1 MESVRTQVVIIGA
14 GPAGL
19 LLGHLLEREG
29 IDTVIV
35 ESRSLDYVQHRV
47 RAGVI
52 EYGIAN
58 FLEDSGVGARMRA
71 EGLVHHGIEFRV
83 EGVVHRIALSDLY
96 DGHAITVYG
105 QQELV
110 KDLIEVRV
118 ASGAPLHF
126 DATVTGIAG
135 HLDGRPS
142 VTLHD
147 RGRRGGDHRRLRDR
161 L

>member
-1 MESVRTQVVIIGA
+1 MKSVRTQVVIIGA

-29 IDTVIV
+29 VDTVIV
-35 ESRSLDYVQHRV
+35 ETRSLEYVQQRV

-58 FLEDSGVGARMRA
+58 FLEESGVGSRMRA

-83 EGVVHRIALSDLY
+83 EGVSHRIALSDLY

-110 KDLIEVRV
+110 KDLIEARV

-126 DATVTGIAG
+126 GT
-135 HLDGRPS
+135 
-142 VTLHD
+142 
-147 RGRRGGDHRRLRDR
+147 RR
-161 L
+161 